1 MSTVFGHGL
10 QWYPGRMRT
19 WLRKLLG
26 RREPVSSSAPEADAA
41 DDPAVSR
48 ARATGGRPGDER
60 GDNPST
66 GPGHSGTFVG
76 RVEGQD
82 LGYAEETGAERR
94 STGRSDEPRDH
105 GRP

>member
-1 MSTVFGHGL
+1 M
-10 QWYPGRMRT
+10 
-19 WLRKLLG
+19 G

-48 ARATGGRPGDER
+48 TRATGGRHGDER
-60 GDNPST
+60 SDNPSST

-94 STGRSDEPRDH
+94 SQDGKD
-105 GRP
+105 

>member
-1 MSTVFGHGL
+1 
-10 QWYPGRMRT
+10 MRT

-48 ARATGGRPGDER
+48 TRATGGRHGDER
-60 GDNPST
+60 SDNPSFT

-94 STGRSDEPRDH
+94 SQDGKD
-105 GRP
+105 